1 MRTLLLQPGQRSFN
15 GGQTF
20 GRHKIRIRGNR
31 SIRKLV
37 ESFVRI
43 FDESSAHEHLPK
55 NRGAPKRTIHFM
67 GLYSRCAKMRDNIL
81 VFCTCSRSPVPKTCP
96 CPALSRP
103 TVRFVV
109 DPASDYP

>member
-1 MRTLLLQPGQRSFN
+1 MCTLLLQPGQRSFN

-37 ESFVRI
+37 EGFVRI

-55 NRGAPKRTIHFM
+55 IAASQKRTIHFI
-67 GLYSRCAKMRDNIL
+67 GLYSRCAEMRDNIL
-81 VFCTCSRSPVPKTCP
+81 GFCTCSRSPAPKTCP
-96 CPALSRP
+96 CPALSCP
-103 TVRFVV
+103 TVLLR
-109 DPASDYP
+109 ARRCREK